1 MKLSAEKISVTLG
14 GKEIL
19 HDVSCDFS
27 AGKRTAIIGANGAGK
42 STLLKILC
50 LLNEKFSGTVKLDGK
65 DIRTLGR
72 KNLSRVMAILPQERD
87 APQDTTVRQLVS
99 FGRFPHRKFFG
110 GESAEDIAAISNA
123 LELTRLTDFESRQV
137 ASLSGGERQ
146 RAWLAMTLAQRPKIL
161 LLDEPT
167 TYLDIAH
174 QLEVMEIIA
183 NVNKK
188 FRTTIIM
195 VLHDIN
201 HARLYSD
208 EVLIVKNRQGQENFR
223 GGRPEK
229 NFIGANARRSLQ
241 RQSGHVQKFIGRR
254 NYFSADKK
262 FLTAQML
269 GEVFN
274 VKADTFK
281 NSSGDTKKF
290 IGANVRRSLQC
301 QSGHF
306 QKFIGRHEKIY
317 RRKCSAKSSTL
328 KPTLSKMQRKF
339 SANKIRDQKLE
350 QPPIPL
356 KFSLDEVQI
365 DRQENQSR
373 HAEKSDNQRVNERY
387 LYRDKPGQIHEPQN
401 RRADNA
407 VPNYL
412 ERQLNEKYQRGKN
425 QYARD

>member
-1 MKLSAEKISVTLG
+1 MNLSIEKISVTLG

-19 HDVSCDFS
+19 RDVSCDFS
-27 AGKRTAIIGANGAGK
+27 AGKRTAIIGSNGAGK

-50 LLNEKFSGTVKLDGK
+50 LLNEKFSGTVTLDGK

-110 GESAEDIAAISNA
+110 GESAEDTAAISNA
-123 LELTRLTDFESRQV
+123 LELTRLTDFENRQV

-208 EVLIVKNRQGQENFR
+208 EVLIVK
-223 GGRPEK
+223 
-229 NFIGANARRSLQ
+229 
-241 RQSGHVQKFIGRR
+241 
-254 NYFSADKK
+254 DKRIFAAGDPK
-262 FLTAQML
+262 KILSAQML

-281 NSSGDTKKF
+281 DSAGDEIIFPLTK
-290 IGANVRRSLQC
+290 
-301 QSGHF
+301 
-306 QKFIGRHEKIY
+306 
-317 RRKCSAKSSTL
+317 
-328 KPTLSKMQRKF
+328 
-339 SANKIRDQKLE
+339 
-350 QPPIPL
+350 
-356 KFSLDEVQI
+356 
-365 DRQENQSR
+365 
-373 HAEKSDNQRVNERY
+373 
-387 LYRDKPGQIHEPQN
+387 
-401 RRADNA
+401 
-407 VPNYL
+407 
-412 ERQLNEKYQRGKN
+412 
-425 QYARD
+425 

>member
-1 MKLSAEKISVTLG
+1 MNLSAEKISVTLG

-19 HDVSCDFS
+19 RDVSCEFADS
-27 AGKRTAIIGANGAGK
+27 KRTAIIGPNGAGK
-42 STLLKILC
+42 STLLKVLC
-50 LLNEKFSGTVKLDGK
+50 LLNEKFSGTVTLNGK

-72 KNLSRVMAILPQERD
+72 KNLSQVMAILPQERD

-110 GESAEDIAAISNA
+110 GESAEDVAAISNA
-123 LELTRLTDFESRQV
+123 LELTQLTDFENRQV

-174 QLEVMEIIA
+174 QLEVMDIIA

-208 EVLIVKNRQGQENFR
+208 EVLIVK
-223 GGRPEK
+223 
-229 NFIGANARRSLQ
+229 
-241 RQSGHVQKFIGRR
+241 
-254 NYFSADKK
+254 DKRIFAAGDPK
-262 FLTAQML
+262 KILTAQML

-281 NSSGDTKKF
+281 NSTGDEIIF
-290 IGANVRRSLQC
+290 PL
-301 QSGHF
+301 
-306 QKFIGRHEKIY
+306 
-317 RRKCSAKSSTL
+317 RKN
-328 KPTLSKMQRKF
+328 F
-339 SANKIRDQKLE
+339 
-350 QPPIPL
+350 
-356 KFSLDEVQI
+356 
-365 DRQENQSR
+365 
-373 HAEKSDNQRVNERY
+373 
-387 LYRDKPGQIHEPQN
+387 
-401 RRADNA
+401 
-407 VPNYL
+407 
-412 ERQLNEKYQRGKN
+412 
-425 QYARD
+425 